1 MHRFTSR
8 KFVLALVGQL
18 AGLVV
23 LFYPSHEEAIV
34 TAAQYIGGILVMAL
48 TAFGYI
54 QGESRIDSVRVQGE
68 QNREFQK
75 ESASR
80 LIHELQQEI
89 NTLKD
94 KTPPVLALALLIP
107 VLALVGCKTSPGGYD
122 MDEPL
127 GQYDTAQEAFIQTVR
142 TLNVGRQTGLF
153 DDEEWAT
160 IVELIQEGD
169 QILDEMEAAA
179 SADDSSVQTL
189 YLETFQ
195 SILRRLV
202 VWSIRVSN
210 EEVSYGPQ
218 DRSDPR
224 TVGLV
229 RPGACDPSPQGQ
241 WPPARPEVPGGAEE
255 APQAP
260 GRAVGRVAGHAGR
273 RPAGGYAFGLDP
285 AAGPDRSAVAVL
297 RRVGGQWRIAG

>member
-1 MHRFTSR
+1 MNSKSPWASKTVWGGVMLAVAMILEQFGVTLDDPEAASENIVQGITLLVELVGIVLVFIGRFTATKR
-8 KFVLALVGQL
+8 IRL
-18 AGLVV
+18 
-23 LFYPSHEEAIV
+23 
-34 TAAQYIGGILVMAL
+34 GGG
-48 TAFGYI
+48 T
-54 QGESRIDSVRVQGE
+54 R
-68 QNREFQK
+68 
-75 ESASR
+75 
-80 LIHELQQEI
+80 
-89 NTLKD
+89 
-94 KTPPVLALALLIP
+94 ALALLLVP
-107 VLALVGCKTSPGGYD
+107 VVMVGCKSSPGGYD

-241 WPPARPEVPGGAEE
+241 WPPARPEVPGGAE
-255 APQAP
+255 AASQAP